1 MKKLLIAAV
10 LIAAAIGILIYGI
23 RTSPVPVE
31 VVAVKRKDIPISIN
45 VSGSLS
51 FSKKIDIYPKVSG
64 TVSEV
69 RVKVGDKVKKGDTL
83 VIIDAQE
90 LKQQMEQIRNI
101 IDLLKITSAMGSLNM
116 NYIQNIPISPDQI
129 KTLETTYNTLNK
141 LYQERIIKS
150 PIDGIVAK
158 VNTMPGVHLQT
169 GQDISSQTSLGNL
182 SNILSL
188 FNLSTSNSSIIT
200 IIDPKSLVATVK
212 VDESNILKIKEG
224 QEVEV
229 NVDALEEKPWKGKVS
244 SISMIPTLNKD
255 GTYAY
260 DVIVPLPQ
268 LGNKVVEGMSISA
281 TISLGTKRNALTI
294 PLNAITFKEG
304 RTYVY
309 IIKDGKAEE
318 KEITL
323 GDMTFN
329 EVEVKNGL
337 QGKELVI
344 ISPLEKIKNHS
355 KIKIIEGKS

>member
-229 NVDALEEKPWKGKVS
+229 NVDALEENPWEGKVS